1 MTRRLA
7 SFPRLF
13 RLLALLWVAAWLAG
27 CATGPRTV
35 EVPRDQLQAALAK
48 RFPFQARF
56 LDVVDVQA
64 SAPRLQLLPESNR
77 VRTSVALAASS
88 RVLRNTL
95 QGDVEMSFGLRYEP
109 ADTSI
114 RLADVRVERID
125 LQGVPE
131 GLRGQLQRLGP
142 FLAERMLEGAP
153 LHTFSPDQV
162 AKAQGWTPGE
172 IRVTSSGLRISLL
185 PPLR

>member
-1 MTRRLA
+1 MTRQSPL
-7 SFPRLF
+7 FPRLF
-13 RLLALLWVAAWLAG
+13 RFFFLLCVAAWLAG

-35 EVPRDQLQAALAK
+35 ELSREQLQAALAK
-48 RFPFQARF
+48 RFPLQARY

-77 VRTSVALAASS
+77 MRTSVALTAAS
-88 RVLRNTL
+88 RLLRDTL
-95 QGDVEMSFGLRYEP
+95 RGDVDMSFGLRYEP
-109 ADTSI
+109 SDTSI

-131 GLRGQLQRLGP
+131 ALRGQLQRLGP

-162 AKAQGWTPGE
+162 AKAQGWTPSE
-172 IRVTSSGLRISLL
+172 IRVTASGLRISLL
-185 PPLR
+185 PPVR